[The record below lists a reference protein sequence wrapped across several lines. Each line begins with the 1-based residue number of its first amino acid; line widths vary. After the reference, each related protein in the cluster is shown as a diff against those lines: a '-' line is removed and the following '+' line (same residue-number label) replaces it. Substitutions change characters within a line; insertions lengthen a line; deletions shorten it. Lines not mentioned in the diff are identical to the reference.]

1 MELWLGLKDSQDL
14 ATWAYGHV
22 LERITKQANMEIGNN
37 SWRLKFG
44 TLLVIQGSGQ
54 VEMALLGGQA
64 YMALC
69 EVGFEKK
76 IVRVSKSLIL

>member
-1 MELWLGLKDSQDL
+1 
-14 ATWAYGHV
+14 
-22 LERITKQANMEIGNN
+22 MEIGNK